1 MNHRRY
7 RCPDCKREDFASLL
21 DAATHH
27 CPEAEARKRTANKEM
42 VVFVL
47 AVVAFGA
54 ARGANWRR
62 PGTNGARARRA
73 RSAGKPRL

>member
-1 MNHRRY
+1 MTY

-27 CPEAEARKRTANKEM
+27 CPEAEARKRTADKEM
-42 VVFVL
+42 IAFVL

-54 ARGANWRR
+54 GVLFAIVEGIKWLTR
-62 PGTNGARARRA
+62 
-73 RSAGKPRL
+73 